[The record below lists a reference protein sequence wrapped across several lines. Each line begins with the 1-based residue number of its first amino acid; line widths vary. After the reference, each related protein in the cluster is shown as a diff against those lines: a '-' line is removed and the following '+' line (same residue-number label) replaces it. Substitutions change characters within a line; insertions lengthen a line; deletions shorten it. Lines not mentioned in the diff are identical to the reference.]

1 MWETSLNVLPYVIT
15 GYFVS
20 SYTGVTLRHMEDE
33 KNYLVEL
40 HIKATIIVL
49 EGAPD
54 LENSA
59 VEPNSTGVP
68 LSLLIQKRIWHLK
81 YENSFILS
89 YPPL

>member
-1 MWETSLNVLPYVIT
+1 MFRISYSLLTYVIETSLNVLPYVIT

-49 EGAPD
+49 EGVPD
-54 LENSA
+54 LKNSA
-59 VEPNSTGVP
+59 VQPNSIGVP
-68 LSLLIQKRIWHLK
+68 LSLLMQKGI
-81 YENSFILS
+81 
-89 YPPL
+89 

>member
-1 MWETSLNVLPYVIT
+1 MLTYVIETSLNVLPYVIT

-49 EGAPD
+49 EGVPD
-54 LENSA
+54 LKNSA
-59 VEPNSTGVP
+59 VQPNSIGVP
-68 LSLLIQKRIWHLK
+68 LSLLMQKRI
-81 YENSFILS
+81 
-89 YPPL
+89 

>member
-1 MWETSLNVLPYVIT
+1 MLTYVIETSLNVLPYVIT

-49 EGAPD
+49 EGVPD

-59 VEPNSTGVP
+59 VQPNSIGVP
-68 LSLLIQKRIWHLK
+68 LSLLMQKRI
-81 YENSFILS
+81 
-89 YPPL
+89 

>member
-1 MWETSLNVLPYVIT
+1 MRKTRLNVLPYVIT

-49 EGAPD
+49 EGVPD

-59 VEPNSTGVP
+59 VQPNSIGVP
-68 LSLLIQKRIWHLK
+68 LSLLMQKGI
-81 YENSFILS
+81 
-89 YPPL
+89 

>member
-1 MWETSLNVLPYVIT
+1 MTYVIETSLNVLPYVIT

-49 EGAPD
+49 EGVPD
-54 LENSA
+54 LKNSA
-59 VEPNSTGVP
+59 VQPNSIGVP
-68 LSLLIQKRIWHLK
+68 LSLLMQKRI
-81 YENSFILS
+81 
-89 YPPL
+89 